1 MQQKIDADIKTALMG
16 GDKQTVEALR
26 FLKSTLINAKIS
38 AGHDLNDVEAIKV
51 IRKEIKSRQEA
62 KKLYIANQRPEL
74 ADKEEFEA
82 KLYSKYVPQEM
93 SQEQVI
99 EIIKSTAGAQ
109 DGPGDFAKLMP
120 EIMKAIAGRADGR
133 LVADAL
139 KEYLNG
145 KKT

>member
-1 MQQKIDADIKTALMG
+1 MQQKIDADIKTALIG
-16 GDKQTVEALR
+16 GDKQTAEALR
-26 FLKSTLINAKIS
+26 FLKSILINAKIS
-38 AGHDLNDVEAIKV
+38 VQHDLDDLEVARV

-62 KKLYIANQRPEL
+62 KELYIANQRPEL

-109 DGPGDFAKLMP
+109 DGLGDFAKLMP
-120 EIMKAIAGRADGR
+120 EIMKAVAGRADGK
-133 LVADAL
+133 LVADTL

-145 KKT
+145 K

>member
-38 AGHDLNDVEAIKV
+38 AGHDLNDSETIKV

-62 KKLYIANQRPEL
+62 KELYAANQRPEL

-82 KLYSKYVPQEM
+82 NLYSKYVPQEM
-93 SQEQVI
+93 SQQKVL
-99 EIIKSTAGAQ
+99 EIIESTASTQ
-109 DGPGDFAKLMP
+109 DGPSDFAHLMP
-120 EIMKAIAGRADGR
+120 EVMKAIAGGADGK
-133 LVADAL
+133 LVADTL

-145 KKT
+145 KET